1 MDESL
6 YENFICNLC
15 LEPYTEP
22 KSLPC
27 LHCFCL
33 ECLLQYLQSR
43 QPATATAS
51 SVLYYDNFPCPVCK
65 HKVRLEWQQ
74 RLSFS
79 NLRSVVNSFP
89 DNFHMVNLM
98 EQLDIRPVTKFCGIC
113 MGDDVK
119 SKSISWCQECYQSL
133 CENCTDSHRNLQLTS
148 EHTLIQDCSIKG
160 FQFANKTY
168 PCPKHEAESLRSY
181 CSGCKVCICY
191 KCHLTEHKDCNKII
205 LLEEAVSVYSNTADI
220 IIDRLKK
227 YMEDMVLLR
236 DKITKQRNSA
246 YERRSSIVSDIQD
259 TTSRLIDSLK
269 MNETNLIEEVEKFY
283 KEEDSKREMVE
294 NDINNTLSN
303 LSETY
308 KIFQNCYR
316 GKNEPQF
323 LNLVNT
329 IDKKIPDHAE
339 NVKDL
344 FERIDKE
351 KRHFRFDMNMKIQE
365 CLRKLEGLPLGTVTI
380 TYDTPP
386 SQQATNNSVVRY
398 NLPKIDSSTSMN
410 SIETS
415 EVATETTLVD
425 EAGTIDKCQENKAAR
440 GGLLSWLCRR
450 GPPKVPHITRS
461 VSQSKTSLLAEGVIF
476 MSAG

>member
-43 QPATATAS
+43 QPTTASPS

-65 HKVRLEWQQ
+65 YKVRLEWQQ
-74 RLSFS
+74 RLSFA
-79 NLRSVVNSFP
+79 NLRSVVDSFP

-98 EQLDIRPVTKFCGIC
+98 QQLDIRPVTKFCGIC
-113 MGDDVK
+113 MGDDIQ
-119 SKSISWCQECYQSL
+119 SKSVSWCQDCYQSL
-133 CENCTDSHRNLQLTS
+133 CESCTNSHRTLQLTS
-148 EHTLIQDCSIKG
+148 DHTLIEDCSVKG
-160 FQFANKTY
+160 FLFANNAY
-168 PCPKHEAESLRSY
+168 PCPKHDTESLRSF
-181 CSGCKVCICY
+181 CNKCKVCICY
-191 KCHLTEHKDCNKII
+191 KCHLTDHKNCEKII
-205 LLEEAVSVYSNTADI
+205 LLEEAVADYSTTADL
-220 IIDRLKK
+220 IIDSLKK
-227 YMEDMVLLR
+227 HMEEMVLLR
-236 DKITKQRNSA
+236 DKITKQRNTA
-246 YERRSSIVSDIQD
+246 LDRRTSIVSDIQD

-269 MNETNLIEEVEKFY
+269 MNETNLIEELEKFY
-283 KEEDSKREMVE
+283 KEEDAKREILE
-294 NDINNTLSN
+294 NDINDTLSN

-308 KIFQNCYR
+308 KIFENCYR

-329 IDKKIPDHAE
+329 IDKKIPDNAKK
-339 NVKDL
+339 VKKL
-344 FERIDKE
+344 LERIDKE
-351 KRHFRFDMNMKIQE
+351 KRHFRFDMNTKIQE

-380 TYDTPP
+380 TSETPTEEVGND
-386 SQQATNNSVVRY
+386 AIVRY

-410 SIETS
+410 FIETT
-415 EVATETTLVD
+415 EVATETALV
-425 EAGTIDKCQENKAAR
+425 EVSNEKSRQVKPR
-440 GGLLSWLCRR
+440 GLLSWLCRR

-461 VSQSKTSLLAEGVIF
+461 ISQSKTSLLADGVIF
-476 MSAG
+476 LSAE